1 MKMKLNSKFSM
12 IVALTVIQVV
22 ILTVSSVSST
32 NKMTQMKEY
41 QVVQAKVTS
50 SLNELITY
58 LDDMDYR
65 GFRTISAEREW
76 SSKIAD
82 LDEAINQLLN
92 SSVVKYF
99 PEDFKE
105 NVESI
110 ATLWE
115 LLKARFKPINE
126 VFAQMATITLSV
138 PNETAIITSGIRQA
152 YQNNPENEV
161 FASLYDLVEV
171 AHAEVEGINR
181 SRDSILKINKQ
192 SSYQMAS
199 LFASEFKKNMIT
211 SIVLACLSCII
222 LAVLILFVT
231 TREAKRIIKI
241 RNATSTLAQKDFSV
255 ILKPSGSSEVFSLMT
270 NLNEMISQIN
280 DFFVIVKTTASKAIS
295 SGYQIN
301 DSANSTAAATSQ
313 IDERLDSINKEF
325 ETISNVVTQAMEAIS
340 QMNNHISILVDNSKT
355 QNIALTESNEAVNE
369 VVGTLENIND
379 MSKKRTQSALEM
391 KNYVQDGD
399 EKISATKKLLNDINN
414 KLDEVKNVVTI
425 INSVANK
432 TNLLAMNA
440 AIESAHAGE
449 AGKGFGVVA
458 AEIRSLAEATQ
469 TNSVRI
475 SEVVQNIV
483 NAVSLANDSSK
494 EASVAFS
501 KVSAQSEVIVSSLQQ
516 ITTEIGKIDN
526 QMHNIKEKTQET
538 AQAADRINSYCNEI
552 SERQEIVSDEVSAMN
567 DLFVQTTASI
577 KQMKKGTN
585 DIVLKM
591 KDVSESS
598 KESYKNMTDLENVLE
613 EFKTKKEVEDAVDKA
628 NEENAIQNAVS
639 EELQNFDAIEEFIA
653 SENNI
658 SVNQEK
664 EEIQFDLDSVEEYKA

>member
-1 MKMKLNSKFSM
+1 MKLNSKFSM
-12 IVALTVIQVV
+12 IVALTVIQVF
-22 ILTVSSVSST
+22 ILTVSSVSGT
-32 NKMTQMKEY
+32 NRMTQMKEY
-41 QVVQAKVTS
+41 QVVQARVTS
-50 SLNELITY
+50 DLNELITY

-76 SSKIAD
+76 NTKVTS
-82 LDEAINQLLN
+82 LDDNINTLLT
-92 SSVVKYF
+92 SAVVKYF
-99 PEDFKE
+99 PEDLKE
-105 NVESI
+105 SVESI
-110 ATLWE
+110 ATLWD
-115 LLKARFKPINE
+115 LLKSRFDPINE

-138 PNETAIITSGIRQA
+138 SNENAILTNGVRQA
-152 YQNNPENEV
+152 YESDPENEV
-161 FASLYDLVEV
+161 FSSLYELVEI

-199 LFASEFKKNMIT
+199 LFASKFKNTMTT
-211 SIVLACLSCII
+211 SIIMAFLSCVL

-231 TREAKRIIKI
+231 TREAKRIIGIK
-241 RNATSTLAQKDFSV
+241 NATSTLAKKDFSV
-255 ILKPSGSSEVFSLMT
+255 ELKPSGSSEVYSLMA

-325 ETISNVVTQAMEAIS
+325 ETIADVVNHTVEAIS
-340 QMNNHISILVDNSKT
+340 QMNNHIAILVDNSKT
-355 QNIALTESNEAVNE
+355 QNVALTESNVAVNH
-369 VVGTLENIND
+369 VVETLENIND
-379 MSKKRTQSALEM
+379 MSTKRTQSALEM
-391 KNYVQDGD
+391 KDYVQDGD
-399 EKISATKKLLNDINN
+399 EKISATKKLLNDIND

-449 AGKGFGVVA
+449 AGKGFSVVA
-458 AEIRSLAEATQ
+458 SEIRSLAEATQ

-494 EASVAFS
+494 EASLAFA
-501 KVSAQSEVIVSSLQQ
+501 KVSSHSEVIVSSLQQ
-516 ITTEIGKIDN
+516 ITNEIGKIDN
-526 QMHNIKEKTQET
+526 QMHNIKDRTEET
-538 AQAADRINSYCNEI
+538 AQAADRINSYCTEI
-552 SERQEIVSDEVSAMN
+552 SERQGIVSDEVSAMN
-567 DLFVQTTASI
+567 ELFVHTTASI
-577 KQMKKGTN
+577 KQIKKGTN

-613 EFKTKKEVEDAVDKA
+613 EFKTKKEVEEAVDKV
-628 NEENAIQNAVS
+628 NEEHAIENAVS
-639 EELQNFDAIEEFIA
+639 QELQDFDAIEEYLA
-653 SENNI
+653 NETNTT
-658 SVNQEK
+658 VNQEK

>member
-92 SSVVKYF
+92 ASVVKYF

-138 PNETAIITSGIRQA
+138 SNENAILTNGVRQA
-152 YQNNPENEV
+152 YESDPENEV
-161 FASLYDLVEV
+161 FSSLYELVEI

-211 SIVLACLSCII
+211 SIILACLSCII

-231 TREAKRIIKI
+231 TREARRIIKI

-369 VVGTLENIND
+369 VVETLENIND

>member
-1 MKMKLNSKFSM
+1 MKLNSKFSM

-92 SSVVKYF
+92 ASVVKYF

-161 FASLYDLVEV
+161 FSSLYDLVEV

-639 EELQNFDAIEEFIA
+639 EELQNFDAIEEFIT

>member
-192 SSYQMAS
+192 STYQMAS

-231 TREAKRIIKI
+231 TREARRIIKI

-391 KNYVQDGD
+391 KDYVQDGD

>member
-92 SSVVKYF
+92 ASVVKYF

-115 LLKARFKPINE
+115 LLKARFKPIND

-161 FASLYDLVEV
+161 FSSLYDLVEV

-664 EEIQFDLDSVEEYKA
+664 EEFQFDLDSVEEYKA

>member
-1 MKMKLNSKFSM
+1 
-12 IVALTVIQVV
+12 
-22 ILTVSSVSST
+22 
-32 NKMTQMKEY
+32 
-41 QVVQAKVTS
+41 
-50 SLNELITY
+50 
-58 LDDMDYR
+58 
-65 GFRTISAEREW
+65 
-76 SSKIAD
+76 
-82 LDEAINQLLN
+82 
-92 SSVVKYF
+92 
-99 PEDFKE
+99 
-105 NVESI
+105 
-110 ATLWE
+110 
-115 LLKARFKPINE
+115 
-126 VFAQMATITLSV
+126 
-138 PNETAIITSGIRQA
+138 
-152 YQNNPENEV
+152 
-161 FASLYDLVEV
+161 
-171 AHAEVEGINR
+171 
-181 SRDSILKINKQ
+181 
-192 SSYQMAS
+192 
-199 LFASEFKKNMIT
+199 
-211 SIVLACLSCII
+211 
-222 LAVLILFVT
+222 
-231 TREAKRIIKI
+231 
-241 RNATSTLAQKDFSV
+241 
-255 ILKPSGSSEVFSLMT
+255 MT

-325 ETISNVVTQAMEAIS
+325 ESISNVVTQAMEAIS

-501 KVSAQSEVIVSSLQQ
+501 KVSAQSEVIVSSL
-516 ITTEIGKIDN
+516 
-526 QMHNIKEKTQET
+526 
-538 AQAADRINSYCNEI
+538 
-552 SERQEIVSDEVSAMN
+552 
-567 DLFVQTTASI
+567 
-577 KQMKKGTN
+577 
-585 DIVLKM
+585 
-591 KDVSESS
+591 
-598 KESYKNMTDLENVLE
+598 
-613 EFKTKKEVEDAVDKA
+613 
-628 NEENAIQNAVS
+628 
-639 EELQNFDAIEEFIA
+639 
-653 SENNI
+653 
-658 SVNQEK
+658 
-664 EEIQFDLDSVEEYKA
+664 

>member
-211 SIVLACLSCII
+211 SIILACLSCII

>member
-76 SSKIAD
+76 NSKIAD

-92 SSVVKYF
+92 ASVVKYF

-105 NVESI
+105 NVEST

-391 KNYVQDGD
+391 KDYVQDGD

>member
-92 SSVVKYF
+92 ASVVKYF

-115 LLKARFKPINE
+115 LLKARFKPIND

-211 SIVLACLSCII
+211 SIILACLSCII

>member
-161 FASLYDLVEV
+161 FVSLYDLVEV

-255 ILKPSGSSEVFSLMT
+255 ILKPSGSSEVFSLMA

-280 DFFVIVKTTASKAIS
+280 DFFVIVKTTASKAIL

>member
-138 PNETAIITSGIRQA
+138 PNETAIIISGIRQA

-255 ILKPSGSSEVFSLMT
+255 ILKPSGSSEVFSLMA

>member
-92 SSVVKYF
+92 ASVVKYF

-105 NVESI
+105 NVEST

-138 PNETAIITSGIRQA
+138 SNENAILTNGVRQA
-152 YQNNPENEV
+152 YESDPENEV
-161 FASLYDLVEV
+161 FSSLYELVEI

>member
-1 MKMKLNSKFSM
+1 MKLNSKFSM

-92 SSVVKYF
+92 ASVVKYF

>member
-92 SSVVKYF
+92 ASVVKYF

-391 KNYVQDGD
+391 KDYVQDGD

>member
-92 SSVVKYF
+92 ASVVKYF

-115 LLKARFKPINE
+115 LLKARFKPIND

-161 FASLYDLVEV
+161 FSSLYDLVEV

>member
-192 SSYQMAS
+192 STYQMAS

-231 TREAKRIIKI
+231 TREARRIIKI

>member
-1 MKMKLNSKFSM
+1 MKLNSKFSM

-115 LLKARFKPINE
+115 LLKARFKPIND

-211 SIVLACLSCII
+211 SIILACLSCII

-391 KNYVQDGD
+391 KTYVQDGD